1 MKIIRL
7 ALTIFLFF
15 STNYLFAQKSSN
27 QENTF
32 EIQAEKIISKMTLEE
47 KASQMLN
54 ASIALYDYGLDEY
67 NWWNESLHGV
77 ARAGKATVFP
87 QAIALGASFDAD
99 LVKRVATAISDEARA
114 MYNISQKRG
123 MKGQYS
129 GLTFWSPNVNI
140 FRDPRWGR
148 GQETYGE
155 DPFLSGLIGSAFV
168 NGLQGDDPKY
178 LKVAACAK
186 HFAVHS
192 GPEADR
198 HHFNAVV
205 SKQDLYETYLP
216 AFKTLVN
223 ANVEIVM
230 CAYNRLND
238 EPCCGSSD
246 LISETLRSEWGFNGH
261 VVSDCGAINDIKANH
276 KFTASDAESVA
287 YAVKGG
293 VDLNCGNLY
302 KKIPKAV
309 RLGLL
314 NESDVDKSLKRL
326 LVTRFKLGMFE
337 PKGAGP
343 YDHLGAKHINTKEN
357 RELAFE
363 AASKSIILLKNN
375 NNVLPLSNKLNRIFV
390 TGPNAANIDMA
401 IGNYNGLSSEIITP
415 LEGIVSKV
423 DNGVSVRYSLGVELN
438 SPKLKTSFSMMHL
451 ASSSDVSIAFMG
463 ISSLIEGE
471 EGAAILSSANGDRV
485 EIKLPKNQINYIVA
499 LRKKIPNK
507 PLILVVSAGSAIDLS
522 DVSDLVDAI
531 VYCWY
536 PGEQGG
542 KAIAEILFGDVNPS
556 GKLPITIPKS
566 INQLPNYSDYS
577 MDNRTYKFL
586 SDKPMYPF
594 GYGLSYS
601 KIKYSE
607 ISMSSTV
614 FTDDKENVAQVT
626 ITNMSDYKTEEVVQ
640 LYVSDLDADFR
651 VPNSSLK
658 GVKRIKLNPRE
669 TKNVKFNIDKEI
681 LHSVNYDGISVFDPG
696 LFEISIGNSSPSQ
709 RSLELG
715 ATISQVNFTVN

>member
-1 MKIIRL
+1 MKIDRL
-7 ALTIFLFF
+7 TLIIFLLF
-15 STNYLFAQKSSN
+15 STSHLFPQKNAN

-87 QAIALGASFDAD
+87 QAIALAATFDAD
-99 LVKRVATAISDEARA
+99 LIENVASAISDEARA

-140 FRDPRWGR
+140 FRDARWGR

-168 NGLQGDDPKY
+168 RGLQGIDPNY

-216 AFKTLVN
+216 AFKSLVE

-238 EPCCGSSD
+238 EPCCGSDD
-246 LISETLRSEWGFNGH
+246 LLSGILRKDWGFKGH
-261 VVSDCGAINDIKANH
+261 VVSDCGAINDIKSNH
-276 KFTASDAESVA
+276 KFTVTDEESVA
-287 YAVKGG
+287 YAIKGG
-293 VDLNCGNLY
+293 VDLNCGSLY
-302 KKIPKAV
+302 RKIPIAV
-309 RLGLL
+309 KKGLL
-314 NESDVDKSLKRL
+314 SEKDVDKSLKRL
-326 LVTRFKLGMFE
+326 LVTRYKLGMFE
-337 PKGAGP
+337 EQGSGP
-343 YDHLGAKHINTKEN
+343 YDHLGSEHINSLEN
-357 RELAFE
+357 KELAYS
-363 AASKSIILLKNN
+363 AASKSIVLLKNA
-375 NNVLPLSNKLNRIFV
+375 NNVLPLSKKLNRIFV

-423 DNGVSVRYSLGVELN
+423 DHGVNVRYSLGVELN
-438 SPKLKTSFSMMHL
+438 NPRLKTSFSMMHL

-463 ISSLIEGE
+463 ISALIEGE
-471 EGAAILSSANGDRV
+471 EGDAILSSANGDRV
-485 EIKLPKNQINYIVA
+485 EIKLPKNQINYIKA
-499 LRKKIPNK
+499 LREKSPDR
-507 PLILVVSAGSAIDLS
+507 PLILVISSGSAIELS

-542 KAIAEILFGDVNPS
+542 KAIADILFGDVNPS
-556 GKLPITIPKS
+556 GKLPITIPNS
-566 INQLPNYSDYS
+566 INQLPDYADYS

-586 SDKPMYPF
+586 RDKPMYPF

-607 ISMSSTV
+607 ISMSSTI
-614 FTDDKENVAQVT
+614 FTADKENVAQVT

-669 TKNVKFNIDKEI
+669 IRNVTFKINKEM
-681 LHSVNYDGISVFDPG
+681 LQFVDYEGNSVFDPG
-696 LFEISIGNSSPSQ
+696 LFEISIGNSSPGL

-715 ATISQVNFTVN
+715 ANFSKVNFTVN

>member
-1 MKIIRL
+1 MKINRL
-7 ALTIFLFF
+7 TSIIILLTTSYF
-15 STNYLFAQKSSN
+15 FAQKNTNS
-27 QENTF
+27 ENTF

-87 QAIALGASFDAD
+87 QAIALAATFDAD

-114 MYNISQKRG
+114 MYNISQERG
-123 MKGQYS
+123 IKGQYS

-168 NGLQGDDPKY
+168 NGLQGNDPNY

-198 HHFNAVV
+198 HYFNAVV

-216 AFKTLVN
+216 AFKTLVDS
-223 ANVEIVM
+223 NVEIVM
-230 CAYNRLND
+230 CAYNKLND
-238 EPCCGSSD
+238 EPCCGSND
-246 LISETLRSEWGFNGH
+246 LLSGILRKDWGFKGH
-261 VVSDCGAINDIKANH
+261 VVSDCGAINDIKSNH
-276 KFTASDAESVA
+276 KFTLTDEQSVA
-287 YAVKGG
+287 YAIKGG

-302 KKIPKAV
+302 RKIPSAV
-309 RLGLL
+309 KKGLL
-314 NESDVDKSLKRL
+314 REKDVDKSLKRL
-326 LVTRFKLGMFE
+326 LVTRYKLGMFE
-337 PKGAGP
+337 EKGSGP
-343 YDHLGAKHINTKEN
+343 YDHLGSGHINSQEN
-357 RELAFE
+357 KELAYM
-363 AASKSIILLKNN
+363 AASKSIVLLKNAN
-375 NNVLPLSNKLNRIFV
+375 SVLPLSKKLNTIFV

-401 IGNYNGLSSEIITP
+401 IGNYNGLSPEIITP

-423 DNGVSVRYSLGVELN
+423 DYGVAVKYRLGVELN
-438 SPKLKTSFSMMHL
+438 NPKPNPSFSMMHL
-451 ASSSDVSIAFMG
+451 ASSSDATIAFMG
-463 ISSLIEGE
+463 ISALIEGE
-471 EGAAILSSANGDRV
+471 EGDAILSSANGDRV
-485 EIKLPKNQINYIVA
+485 EISLPKNQIKYIKE
-499 LRKKIPNK
+499 LRKSTNNK
-507 PLILVVSAGSAIDLS
+507 PLILVVSSGSAIDLS
-522 DVSDLVDAI
+522 DVEELVDAI
-531 VYCWY
+531 IYCWY

-542 KAIAEILFGDVNPS
+542 RAIAEILFGDVNPS
-556 GKLPITIPKS
+556 GKLPITLPKS
-566 INQLPNYSDYS
+566 IDQLPDYADYS

-586 SDKPMYPF
+586 RDKPMYPF

-601 KIKYSE
+601 KVKYSE

-614 FTDDKENVAQVT
+614 FTDDKENVAKVT

-640 LYVSDLDADFR
+640 LYISDLDADFR

-658 GVKRIKLNPRE
+658 GVKKIKLNPRE
-669 TKNVKFNIDKEI
+669 TKNIKFSIDKEM
-681 LHSVNYDGISVFDPG
+681 LQSVNNDGKLVFDPG
-696 LFEISIGNSSPSQ
+696 LFKVSIGNSSPGR

-715 ATISQVNFTVN
+715 ANISQVSFNVN

>member
-1 MKIIRL
+1 MKIDRL
-7 ALTIFLFF
+7 TLIIFLLF
-15 STNYLFAQKSSN
+15 STSYLFPQKNADSESI
-27 QENTF
+27 F
-32 EIQAEKIISKMTLEE
+32 EIEAEKIISKMTLEE

-87 QAIALGASFDAD
+87 QAIALAATFDAD
-99 LVKRVATAISDEARA
+99 LIENVASAISDEARA

-168 NGLQGDDPKY
+168 RGLQGSDPNY

-216 AFKTLVN
+216 AFKTLVE

-230 CAYNRLND
+230 CAYNRFND
-238 EPCCGSSD
+238 EPCCGSDD
-246 LISETLRSEWGFNGH
+246 LLSGILRKDWGFKGH
-261 VVSDCGAINDIKANH
+261 VVSDCGAINDIKSNH
-276 KFTASDAESVA
+276 KFTISDEESVA

-326 LVTRFKLGMFE
+326 LVTRLKLGMFE
-337 PKGAGP
+337 PKGSGP
-343 YDHLGAKHINTKEN
+343 YDHLGAKHINTKKN

-363 AASKSIILLKNN
+363 AMHSLLAW
-375 NNVLPLSNKLNRIFV
+375 V
-390 TGPNAANIDMA
+390 
-401 IGNYNGLSSEIITP
+401 
-415 LEGIVSKV
+415 
-423 DNGVSVRYSLGVELN
+423 
-438 SPKLKTSFSMMHL
+438 
-451 ASSSDVSIAFMG
+451 
-463 ISSLIEGE
+463 
-471 EGAAILSSANGDRV
+471 
-485 EIKLPKNQINYIVA
+485 
-499 LRKKIPNK
+499 
-507 PLILVVSAGSAIDLS
+507 
-522 DVSDLVDAI
+522 
-531 VYCWY
+531 
-536 PGEQGG
+536 
-542 KAIAEILFGDVNPS
+542 
-556 GKLPITIPKS
+556 
-566 INQLPNYSDYS
+566 
-577 MDNRTYKFL
+577 
-586 SDKPMYPF
+586 
-594 GYGLSYS
+594 
-601 KIKYSE
+601 
-607 ISMSSTV
+607 
-614 FTDDKENVAQVT
+614 
-626 ITNMSDYKTEEVVQ
+626 
-640 LYVSDLDADFR
+640 
-651 VPNSSLK
+651 
-658 GVKRIKLNPRE
+658 
-669 TKNVKFNIDKEI
+669 
-681 LHSVNYDGISVFDPG
+681 
-696 LFEISIGNSSPSQ
+696 
-709 RSLELG
+709 
-715 ATISQVNFTVN
+715 

>member
-1 MKIIRL
+1 MRVNRLTSIIIL
-7 ALTIFLFF
+7 LTTSYF
-15 STNYLFAQKSSN
+15 FAQKNTNS
-27 QENTF
+27 ENTF
-32 EIQAEKIISKMTLEE
+32 EIKAEKIISKMTLEE

-54 ASIALYDYGLDEY
+54 ASIALNDYGLDEY

-87 QAIALGASFDAD
+87 QAIALAATFDAD
-99 LVKRVATAISDEARA
+99 LIENVASAISDEARA

-140 FRDPRWGR
+140 FRDARWGR

-168 NGLQGDDPKY
+168 RGLQGSDPNY

-216 AFKTLVN
+216 AFKALVE

-238 EPCCGSSD
+238 EPCCGSDD
-246 LISETLRSEWGFNGH
+246 LLSGILRKDWGFKGH
-261 VVSDCGAINDIKANH
+261 VVSDCGAINDIKSNH
-276 KFTASDAESVA
+276 KFTLNDEQSVA
-287 YAVKGG
+287 YAIKGG
-293 VDLNCGNLY
+293 VDLNCGSLY
-302 KKIPKAV
+302 RKIPIAV
-309 RLGLL
+309 KKGLL
-314 NESDVDKSLKRL
+314 SEKDVDKSLKRL
-326 LVTRFKLGMFE
+326 LVTRYKLGMFE
-337 PKGAGP
+337 EQGTGP
-343 YDHLGAKHINTKEN
+343 YDHLGSEHINSREN
-357 RELAFE
+357 KELAYM
-363 AASKSIILLKNN
+363 AASKSIVLLKNTN
-375 NNVLPLSNKLNRIFV
+375 SVLPLSKKLNTIFV

-423 DNGVSVRYSLGVELN
+423 DYGVAVKYRLGVELN
-438 SPKLKTSFSMMHL
+438 NPKPNPSFSMMHL
-451 ASSSDVSIAFMG
+451 ASSSDATIAFMG
-463 ISSLIEGE
+463 ISALIEGE
-471 EGAAILSSANGDRV
+471 EGDAILSSANGDRV
-485 EIKLPKNQINYIVA
+485 EISLPKNQIKYIKE
-499 LRKKIPNK
+499 LRKRTINK
-507 PLILVVSAGSAIDLS
+507 PLILVVSSGSAIELS
-522 DVSDLVDAI
+522 DVEELVDAI
-531 VYCWY
+531 IYCWY

-542 KAIAEILFGDVNPS
+542 RAIAEILFGDVNPS
-556 GKLPITIPKS
+556 GKLPITIPNS
-566 INQLPNYSDYS
+566 INQLPDYADYS

-586 SDKPMYPF
+586 RDKPMYPF

-640 LYVSDLDADFR
+640 LYVSDLDAGFR

-669 TKNVKFNIDKEI
+669 IRYVTFKINKEM
-681 LHSVNYDGISVFDPG
+681 LQFVDYEGNSVFDPG